1 MLNNE
6 IYLYVGCGNHR
17 LDKFLH
23 ADICAFKQYKHGKDV
38 GPPDLI
44 CDIADYIPLKE
55 SSCKFIYSRGTLE
68 HLKYQELINHFIEC
82 NRLMQ
87 NGGIIRMDVP
97 DFDLFIKDYL
107 NKVFKN
113 ELGDPKTL
121 VGPMENY
128 TDFFVNRTFY
138 PDHYYLHNIDT
149 LSRALKKCGF
159 TNIKRCLPGET
170 ENEDVSR
177 IIYSCENGREL
188 SSILLEARKDSK
200 IVISVPKKKEK
211 SKSFLKRIL
220 AYMFNLTITRHNNR
234 KAPIFEYMWFY
245 DKFLIIRQ
253 KLFIK
258 KILKKY
264 YIKKNI

>member
-1 MLNNE
+1 MNNNL
-6 IYLYVGCGNHR
+6 YLYVGCGNHR
-17 LDKFLH
+17 MEKFFH
-23 ADICAFKQYKHGKDV
+23 ADICVFKQFKKAQNV

-44 CDIADYIPLKE
+44 CDITNYIPLE
-55 SSCKFIYSRGTLE
+55 SQSCKFIYSRGTLE

-82 NRLMQ
+82 NRLLQ
-87 NGGIIRMDVP
+87 NDGIIRMDVP

-128 TDFFVNRTFY
+128 NDFFVNRTFY
-138 PDHYYLHNIDT
+138 PDHNYLHNIDT

-159 TNIKRCLPGET
+159 TDIKRCLPGKT
-170 ENEDVSR
+170 EIKDVSK

-188 SSILLEARKDSK
+188 SNILLEARKDAKIAILVSK
-200 IVISVPKKKEK
+200 KIEKPKN
-211 SKSFLKRIL
+211 FLKKIL
-220 AYMFNLTITRHNNR
+220 AYVFNLTVTRYNNR
-234 KAPIFEYMWFY
+234 KATIFEYMWFY
-245 DKFLIIRQ
+245 EKFLIIRQ

-258 KILKKY
+258 KILKEY
-264 YIKKNI
+264 YKKNS